1 MAKSRRS
8 KKSSM
13 TNAPQNLFSPSA
25 AIRSNNLSLFV
36 GRTKLL
42 EDAIQALGTLGAS
55 LVVYGDRGAGK
66 TSFARVLMHLLNV
79 SGREQKKLFGFSR
92 KVERPDKSFLRCVWQ
107 EVHQGIATLEDLLYH
122 LLQPNNPNLDS
133 LAQQFPDA
141 AKAIEARYAQI
152 DPHQVMAIPEKS
164 GSKARQL
171 NPDQKLVH
179 LVYEQ
184 FESFVA
190 VKYPDVVPLI
200 MIDEL
205 ELMQNMDGLGRLI
218 KNSKS
223 SFVLIGIAES
233 VQDLVQDHQSA
244 NRKIGR
250 EYKIPRMS
258 YNEVCEIFRRAE
270 EAAAENLEAEII
282 FADDFLK
289 IAFEDSAGIPG
300 RCQKFGAAIV
310 QRFQEH
316 LEKGEKIEVKKAD
329 YLHVLDRT
337 DNDYVRDSISSDR
350 IDKGLSAGNA
360 RWKIIEAIGTDRG
373 PEWIPV
379 DDLNNFPPNVNDNLE
394 KWIHELENDE
404 VLEYNKQNRKVR
416 FANSDLW
423 GEVRRRIRTEWR
435 P

>member
-8 KKSSM
+8 KKSS
-13 TNAPQNLFSPSA
+13 TTIAPRNLFSPSEE
-25 AIRSNNLSLFV
+25 IRSDNLSLFV

-42 EDAIQALGTLGAS
+42 EDAIQALGTPGAS

-66 TSFARVLMHLLNV
+66 TSFARVLMHLLSV
-79 SGREQKKLFGFSR
+79 SGRDQKKLFGFSR
-92 KVERPDKSFLRCVWQ
+92 KVGKPDKSSLRCVWQ
-107 EVHQGIATLEDLLYH
+107 EVDQGIATLEDLLYR
-122 LLQPNNPNLDS
+122 LLQPNNPNPDS

-152 DPHQVMAIPEKS
+152 DPRQVMAIPEKS

-200 MIDEL
+200 MVDEL
-205 ELMQNMDGLGRLI
+205 ELMQNMDGLGRLM

-223 SFVLIGIAES
+223 SFVLIGIADS

-258 YNEVCEIFRRAE
+258 YDEVCEIFGRAE
-270 EAAAENLEAEII
+270 KAAENLEAKII

-289 IAFEDSAGIPG
+289 IAYEDSAGIPG

-310 QRFQEH
+310 QRFQEQ

-329 YLHVLDRT
+329 YLRVLERT
-337 DNDYVRDSISSDR
+337 DNIYVRDSISSDG

-360 RWKIIEAIGTDRG
+360 RWQIIKAIGTDRG

-394 KWIHELENDE
+394 KWIHELENVE
-404 VLEYNKQNRKVR
+404 VLEYNRQNRKVR

-423 GEVRRRIRTEWR
+423 GEVRRRIRIGWR

>member
-1 MAKSRRS
+1 
-8 KKSSM
+8 
-13 TNAPQNLFSPSA
+13 
-25 AIRSNNLSLFV
+25 
-36 GRTKLL
+36 
-42 EDAIQALGTLGAS
+42 
-55 LVVYGDRGAGK
+55 
-66 TSFARVLMHLLNV
+66 
-79 SGREQKKLFGFSR
+79 
-92 KVERPDKSFLRCVWQ
+92 
-107 EVHQGIATLEDLLYH
+107 
-122 LLQPNNPNLDS
+122 
-133 LAQQFPDA
+133 
-141 AKAIEARYAQI
+141 
-152 DPHQVMAIPEKS
+152 MAIPEKS

-205 ELMQNMDGLGRLI
+205 ELMQNMDGLGRLM

-223 SFVLIGIAES
+223 SFVLIGIADS

-258 YNEVCEIFRRAE
+258 YDEVCEIFGRAE
-270 EAAAENLEAEII
+270 KAAENLEAEII

-289 IAFEDSAGIPG
+289 IAYEDSAGIPG

-310 QRFQEH
+310 QRFQEQ

-329 YLHVLDRT
+329 YLRVLERT
-337 DNDYVRDSISSDR
+337 DNIYVRDSISSDG

-360 RWKIIEAIGTDRG
+360 RWQIIKAIGTDRG

-394 KWIHELENDE
+394 KWIHDLENVG
-404 VLEYNKQNRKVR
+404 VLEYNDQNRKVR

-423 GEVRRRIRTEWR
+423 GEVRRRIRIGWR